1 MFCILAKNSFFI
13 NGQQN
18 LKCLKFIL
26 MPRSIK
32 RPNSQPIQIPK
43 KFKSQYLELWSVNMP
58 ELPEVEILRQYVN
71 DTSIRQIIEKVD
83 VKDPRILEE
92 ISANDLANALTGH
105 QIQSTTRHGKLLF
118 MKLEDDLWLALHLGM
133 TGWLYYF
140 RNMKAEPAHDRLL
153 ITFAG
158 GAHLAYGDQRL
169 FGRWTITKQPRLF
182 VNEKGL
188 GPDFL
193 ELSLSAFVALMR
205 RRRGFIKPAL
215 LDQHFIAGL
224 GNLYSDEALFQSG
237 ICPNAK
243 LKCLSEDKL
252 EYLFSNIQ
260 MILQTAI
267 SSRMDIGSLPDSYLL
282 AHRMPSGRCPKDGNP
297 LMHKKIAGRTTY
309 YCPRHQKM

>member
-1 MFCILAKNSFFI
+1 
-13 NGQQN
+13 
-18 LKCLKFIL
+18 
-26 MPRSIK
+26 
-32 RPNSQPIQIPK
+32 
-43 KFKSQYLELWSVNMP
+43 LESWSVNMP

-83 VKDPRILEE
+83 VKDPRILEG
-92 ISANDLANALTGH
+92 ISANGLANALNGR

-140 RNMKAEPAHDRLL
+140 RNMKAEPVHDRLL

-158 GAHLAYGDQRL
+158 GAHLAYSDQRL

-182 VNEKGL
+182 VNEKRL

-224 GNLYSDEALFQSG
+224 GNLYSDEGLFQSG
-237 ICPNAK
+237 ICPNAE
-243 LKCLSEDKL
+243 LRCLSEDRL
-252 EYLFSNIQ
+252 ECLFGNIQ
-260 MILQTAI
+260 MILKTAI
-267 SSRMDIGSLPDSYLL
+267 SSRMDIGSLPDFYLL
-282 AHRMPSGRCPKDGNP
+282 PHRLPGRRCPKDGNP
-297 LMHKKIAGRTTY
+297 LMYKKIAGRTTY
-309 YCPRHQKM
+309 YCPQHHKM